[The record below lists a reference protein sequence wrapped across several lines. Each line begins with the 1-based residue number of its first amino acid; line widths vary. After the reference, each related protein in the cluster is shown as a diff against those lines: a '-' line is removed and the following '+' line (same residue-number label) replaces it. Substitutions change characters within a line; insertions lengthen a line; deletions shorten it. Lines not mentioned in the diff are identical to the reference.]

1 MWNDEEGRQYIHAKK
16 RMSPG
21 RELFGGPTPNPLA
34 DFLADRLAFFQLP
47 FPPGGQAR
55 VGTLEAWNAIVWGA
69 NGANPR

>member
-1 MWNDEEGRQYIHAKK
+1 MQKK
-16 RMSPG
+16 CMSPG
-21 RELFGGPTPNPLA
+21 HELPGRDLLGGPTPIRWPTFWLT
-34 DFLADRLAFFQLP
+34 DWPFFQLP